1 MGVRS
6 SQVIRWGAPTLL
18 VIYLVLRTSFPH
30 LNFIDEVVVYSL
42 IPLFAIVATI
52 VSPKFNAL
60 ITTTSLTLAIA
71 IWWAGSLLSSSSEYI
86 QPIENIE
93 RYIDGSYLLFYPLL
107 FIALYK
113 FNRAQEQ
120 ISIVDFI
127 NLLVL
132 AGIFYSALFIL
143 MANSPENR
151 GAAFG
156 YQEYVLA
163 IYLFFDATLLMW
175 IARIVLIDGLAL
187 RNTVLA
193 LGLLL
198 FLIADIT
205 FIWFSTFQ
213 NYSGGG
219 IFDFGWVAGI
229 TLIAA
234 AVWCEENERQRKR
247 PIHTFIIISSLLISV
262 ALLTLLAIGGSQT
275 PSLLAIPAFLALL
288 LAIIRISSLLKK
300 SHRLSD
306 ESQLALIDELTGLAN
321 RRKVIAELTSFSAG
335 EGAFLLLDLDG
346 FKPINDQYGH
356 GVGDQLLREIAERFT
371 RALPSSAV
379 VARLGGD
386 EFGIIIKGSYEE
398 TLEGAYALRATL
410 SYPFTISGQKIS
422 VGVSIGYVHNDGRG
436 DLLKRADMA
445 MYQAKNSGEGVVQS

>member
-1 MGVRS
+1 VRS
-6 SQVIRWGAPTLL
+6 SQVIRWGAPALL
-18 VIYLVLRTSFPH
+18 VIYLALRSTVPH
-30 LNFIDEVVVYSL
+30 FDFINEVVFYNL
-42 IPLFAIVATI
+42 IPFLAIVATI
-52 VSPKFNAL
+52 VSPKFNGL
-60 ITTTSLTLAIA
+60 IIITSLTLAIV
-71 IWWAGSLLSSSSEYI
+71 IWWVGSLLSSFSEYL

-132 AGIFYSALFIL
+132 AVIFYSALFIL
-143 MANSPENR
+143 MANSLENR
-151 GAAFG
+151 GPAFG
-156 YQEYVLA
+156 YQEYVLS

-175 IARIVLIDGLAL
+175 VARIVLIEGLAL

-198 FLIADIT
+198 FLIADGA
-205 FIWFSTFQ
+205 FIWYSTFQ
-213 NYSGGG
+213 NYSGSE
-219 IFDFGWVAGI
+219 IFDFGWIAGI

-234 AVWCEENERQRKR
+234 AVWCEENDSLRKR
-247 PIHTFIIISSLLISV
+247 SIHTFIIISSLLISV
-262 ALLTLLAIGGSQT
+262 ALLTLLAIGGT
-275 PSLLAIPAFLALL
+275 RVPSPLAIPAFLALL
-288 LAIIRISSLLKK
+288 LAIIRISSLLQK

-321 RRKVIAELTSFSAG
+321 RRKVIAELTTFSEG

-346 FKPINDQYGH
+346 FKPINDKYGH

-371 RALPSSAV
+371 RALPSSAL

-386 EFGIIIKGSYEE
+386 EFGIIIKGSHEE